1 MSERIILRQKSN
13 FDTELWATDP
23 EDVHSQELR
32 PVEHVFALSPYGML
46 LASLAGCTA
55 VLLTTYARNHQIGL
69 EEVELRLRFDRS
81 FAEDCEH
88 CEEIGELKEI
98 IAEEIVFKGDLTP
111 EQRKKLLAISRH
123 CPIHRMVS
131 EGIEVHSRVVDM

>member
-1 MSERIILRQKSN
+1 MSEKIILRQKSS

-23 EDVHSQELR
+23 EDPQSQELR
-32 PVEHVFALSPYGML
+32 PVEHIFALSPYGML

-69 EEVELRLRFDRS
+69 EEVELRLQFDRD
-81 FAEDCEH
+81 FAKDCEH

-111 EQRKKLLAISRH
+111 EQRKKLLAISHH

-131 EGIEVHSRVVDM
+131 EGVEVRSRVVDV